1 MQCCSCMSPQATNK
15 SVRKRFCTPNERSE
29 IVDKGLNIQL
39 HSKTS
44 RHALKWGLINVVILS
59 VLMMDISNRCP
70 FTYSKWFYVEFAVAG
85 LVAASVLYQFCR
97 YFHFIFS
104 FEPIKGTVEQKR
116 LLQFND
122 AGRAV
127 KCIKCTEL

>member
-1 MQCCSCMSPQATNK
+1 MLHSSMSSAIDPNT

-29 IVDKGLNIQL
+29 VVDKGLDIQL
-39 HSKTS
+39 HTKTS

-70 FTYSKWFYVEFAVAG
+70 FTYSKWFYVEYAAAG
-85 LVAASVLYQFCR
+85 FLAISVLYQFGR

-104 FEPIKGTVEQKR
+104 FQPIRGTVEQKR

-122 AGRAV
+122 TGTSSRTGGCLV
-127 KCIKCTEL
+127 K